1 MTLAMSRWSQSV
13 LGIFAFT
20 LAACMPVAARA
31 DTVYA
36 VSNND
41 GRIIRYDS
49 TNPAGSVVTLSGSGA
64 ILNAAGLA
72 IGPDGNLYV
81 GENGDFSTIAP
92 NIKRLDLTNNLLST
106 VYSFQ
111 LFDVFPGA
119 LLFKGSDLLV
129 GRNPFFSNT
138 GAIVKIAN
146 ATGGSAVA
154 TDYTSGVTLA
164 SSPGLALGPD
174 GALYVSNQTYD
185 FGTNVASGPV
195 LKFNAS
201 GSYIGEVIASGTT
214 SGLYGP
220 TGLGIQ
226 GPKLFTS
233 SIMNG
238 AVLQTSLLDDSTTSF
253 GTTGVPFGAS
263 PLAVLSDGSV
273 LAGSAG
279 AAGAIY
285 EFDGSGNLVGTFNS
299 GLGTIGGLA
308 VVPVPEPASIVTAM
322 IALAGVTTC
331 LRCRGRSR
339 Q

>member
-1 MTLAMSRWSQSV
+1 MPRAIVSRLRRV
-13 LGIFAFT
+13 LGILGLAIAAFAPAT
-20 LAACMPVAARA
+20 ARG

-49 TNPAGSVVTLSGSGA
+49 TDPAGSVVTLSGSGA
-64 ILNAAGLA
+64 IVRAAGLA
-72 IGPDGNLYV
+72 LGPDGNLYI
-81 GENGDFSTIAP
+81 GENGDFWTIAP
-92 NIKRLDLTNNLLST
+92 NVKRFDLANNSLST
-106 VYSFQ
+106 VFTFE

-119 LLFKGSDLLV
+119 LLFKGNDLLV
-129 GRNPFFSNT
+129 GRNPFFENT

-146 ATGGSAVA
+146 ATAGSAVA
-154 TDYTSGVTLA
+154 TEYTSGVSLA

-174 GALYVSNQTYD
+174 GALYVSNQTYNS
-185 FGTNVASGPV
+185 GVASGSV
-195 LKFNAS
+195 LKFNTS
-201 GSYIGEVIASGTT
+201 GSYIGEVVAGGTT

-220 TGLGIQ
+220 TGIGIQ

-253 GTTGVPFGAS
+253 GTTGVTYGAS

-285 EFDGSGNLVGTFNS
+285 EFDGLGNLVGTFNS

-322 IALAGVTTC
+322 IGLAGVMTC
-331 LRCRGRSR
+331 LRCRGRLR

>member
-1 MTLAMSRWSQSV
+1 MTLATSRWSQSV

-20 LAACMPVAARA
+20 LAACMPVVARA

-49 TNPAGSVVTLSGSGA
+49 TNPVGSVVTLSGSGA
-64 ILNAAGLA
+64 IVRAAGLA
-72 IGPDGNLYV
+72 LGPDGNLYI

-92 NIKRLDLTNNLLST
+92 NVKRLDLSNNSLST

-129 GRNPFFSNT
+129 GRNPFFNNT

-146 ATGGSAVA
+146 ATGGVAVA

-174 GALYVSNQTYD
+174 GALYVSNQTYST
-185 FGTNVASGPV
+185 GVASGSV
-195 LKFNAS
+195 LKFNTF
-201 GSYIGEVIASGTT
+201 GSYIGEVVAGGTT

-226 GPKLFTS
+226 GPNLFTS

-238 AVLQTSLLDDSTTSF
+238 AVLQTSLVDDSTTSF
-253 GTTGVPFGAS
+253 GTTGVTYGAS
-263 PLAVLSDGSV
+263 PLAVLSNGRV
-273 LAGSAG
+273 LVGSAG
-279 AAGAIY
+279 GAGAIY
-285 EFDGSGNLVGTFNS
+285 EFDDSGNLVGTFNS

-322 IALAGVTTC
+322 IGLAGMMTC
-331 LRCRGRSR
+331 LRYRGRAR
-339 Q
+339 R